1 MSWGRWIKHGI
12 KAAIPPLVFLAVV
25 GYFGWQATR
34 GSRGLEAYAVR
45 ERQLV
50 AAQDDLARVQTE
62 QAGWERRVA
71 ALRMQHLDPDMLDE
85 RARAMLNVARP
96 IDIVIPYGPGKRLF

>member
-1 MSWGRWIKHGI
+1 MSVMRGIKRSA
-12 KAAIPPLVFLAVV
+12 KAAIPSLVFLTVV

-45 ERQLV
+45 ERQLA
-50 AAQDDLARVQTE
+50 AAQSDLASVQTD

-71 ALRMQHLDPDMLDE
+71 ALRTQHLDPDMLDE
-85 RARAMLNVARP
+85 RARAMLNLARP
-96 IDIVIPYGPGKRLF
+96 SDIVIPYGPGKRLF